1 MKFYYYI
8 FISTFRIIYMNK
20 QKVTRQDLS
29 ILSIKISKLAAVVY
43 ELQNILD
50 LDVND
55 DEEFDEIIQYIDT
68 YEKYMYAVSLLQDE
82 IGRLEVILP
91 KVNFNIQEEYIQ
103 ILGDTILEYD
113 LDDILTLMN
122 VG

>member
-1 MKFYYYI
+1 
-8 FISTFRIIYMNK
+8 MNK